1 MNLLRHPG
9 LEKLLAEME
18 ENTMRG
24 NRDKIKKLVVTAMF
38 AALIFVVT
46 FLVRIPL
53 PFAGS
58 GYLNIGDVMIYL
70 SAFILGGPLAG
81 LAAALGSSLADLASG
96 YVVYMLPTFIIKGAM
111 GFGAGSIHAKMKN
124 LPGYLFGNAVAGV
137 IMVAGYFIF
146 EYFFFSPGQAI
157 AAAPFNM
164 IQLAGCVAISFA
176 VFPVAKQLEPRL

>member
-1 MNLLRHPG
+1 MQNNK
-9 LEKLLAEME
+9 EK
-18 ENTMRG
+18 T
-24 NRDKIKKLVVTAMF
+24 KKLVITAMF
-38 AALIFVVT
+38 AALIFVIT

-70 SAFILGGPLAG
+70 AAYILGGPLTAV
-81 LAAALGSSLADLASG
+81 AAALGSSLADLSSG
-96 YVVYMLPTFIIKGAM
+96 YVAYMLPTFIIKGAM
-111 GFGAGSIHAKMKN
+111 GLAAGTIHARSKT
-124 LPGYLFGNAVAGV
+124 LPCYLIGNTVAGI

-164 IQLAGCVAISFA
+164 IQLVGCVAISVA
-176 VFPVAKQLEPRL
+176 VFPVAKQMEPRL